1 MRWLRC
7 VGTLMADSRR
17 PVLVVASSR
26 EDRRVLFDALDGL
39 APGGLVPGETL
50 SARDSVHAH
59 ALLRRGPRPALA
71 ILDFEHAPTQSWMLC
86 TQLAE
91 VPVIGLFGAGFDA
104 NDDGARLA
112 ACTNIKAWLR
122 VPVDAT
128 EARLRI
134 REALAGDATPAPPP
148 VRGADVSEFVG
159 GQKTADTV
167 AVMRTVAELLQPG
180 LDVAGLSGLLQRAME
195 ALAMDLMVV
204 AERDVTGETLKPLAR
219 MDRLAAPGA
228 PDPLQ
233 QAFVQ
238 QALGGDA
245 VIRPG
250 NSEAGMR
257 RDPFARAT
265 GCARYAALP
274 LFDAHRSVLGVMV
287 CASRRADAI
296 AADMLTPLLE
306 IVAARFAAVL
316 ELRAE
321 RERGRSRALLD
332 GLTGLPNRILFND
345 RLESTLHDAR
355 RTGEVFAVLFVDLD
369 RFKDIND
376 SLGHGVGD
384 EVLAAEATRMRDAV
398 RASDTVA
405 RYAGDEFTLILR
417 HVGDRADVVRVADNL
432 LKNMHAPLTLDNG
445 SELQV
450 TASIGV
456 SIYPDDAAD
465 LEGLVKHADMAMYS
479 AKGRGRNNV
488 QAFGNVPGAAHRQR
502 MEMESR
508 LRRAQSNGELCVH
521 YHPQI
526 DVASRNIVGVE
537 ALVRWRHPKLGMLS
551 PGFFLPLAE
560 ETGLIISIGE
570 WVLRRACA
578 DAAVW
583 QRRASVPLRLAVNLS
598 ALQWMQPNLV
608 AVVEA
613 ACHDAR
619 LEPRTLDLEST
630 ESVLAQPPPELAGTL
645 RTLRKMGCRIVI
657 DDAGAGHLSP
667 DHATAFPVD
676 AVKIDRSFV
685 CNIGSDPDDEA
696 VVTAMLDAARA
707 QGLRVVAEGVE
718 TERQFEFLRERGCDG
733 AQGYLFSQ
741 PLTASA
747 FATLLAGQRT
757 RTAGGEGRGPAPA
770 RPGDLDSGITDGLPL
785 PPDRRRGAT
794 G

>member
-1 MRWLRC
+1 
-7 VGTLMADSRR
+7 MADDRR

-39 APGGLVPGETL
+39 DPGEIL

-59 ALLRRGPRPALA
+59 ALLRHGPRPALA
-71 ILDFEHAPTQSWMLC
+71 ILDFEHAPTQSWILC

-104 NDDGARLA
+104 SHDGARLA

-122 VPVDAT
+122 VPVDGT

-134 REALAGDATPAPPP
+134 REARVGDATPAPPP
-148 VRGADVSEFVG
+148 RPRAQGSGSVDEPGPAN
-159 GQKTADTV
+159 TV
-167 AVMRTVAELLQPG
+167 ATLRTVAGLLQPAR
-180 LDVAGLSGLLQRAME
+180 DVAGLSGLLERAME

-204 AERDVTGETLKPLAR
+204 AERSAAGDALKPLAR
-219 MDRLAAPGA
+219 MDRLSAPGA

-238 QALGGDA
+238 QALGGEA
-245 VIRPG
+245 VIRAGDP
-250 NSEAGMR
+250 EAGGR

-274 LFDAHRSVLGVMV
+274 LLDARRSVLGVMV
-287 CASRRADAI
+287 CASRRSDAMPADV
-296 AADMLTPLLE
+296 LTPLLG

-321 RERGRSRALLD
+321 HERGRSRALLD
-332 GLTGLPNRILFND
+332 GLTGLPNRMLFND
-345 RLESTLHDAR
+345 RLESTLKDAR

-384 EVLAAEATRMRDAV
+384 EVLATEATRMREAV

-417 HVGDRADVVRVADNL
+417 HVDDRADIVRVAGNL
-432 LKNMHAPLTLDNG
+432 LECMHAPLTLDNG

-456 SIYPDDAAD
+456 SVYPDDAAD
-465 LEGLVKHADMAMYS
+465 VEALVKHADMAMYS

-502 MEMESR
+502 TEMESR
-508 LRRAQSNGELCVH
+508 LRQAQANGELCVH

-526 DVASRNIVGVE
+526 DVANREIVGVE
-537 ALVRWRHPKLGMLS
+537 ALVRWRHPVLGILS

-560 ETGLIISIGE
+560 ETGLIIPIGE

-583 QRRASVPLRLAVNLS
+583 QRRASASLRLAVNLS

-608 AVVEA
+608 TVVEA
-613 ACHDAR
+613 ACRDAK
-619 LEPRTLDLEST
+619 LEPRTLDLEVT
-630 ESVLAQPPPELAGTL
+630 ESVLAQPPPELGGTL
-645 RTLRKMGCRIVI
+645 RALQRMGCRIVI
-657 DDAGAGHLSP
+657 DDAGVGHMSP
-667 DHATAFPVD
+667 DHPTAFPID

-685 CNIGSDPDDEA
+685 HNIGSDPDDEA

-707 QGLRVVAEGVE
+707 RGLRVVAEGVE
-718 TERQFEFLRERGCDG
+718 TERQFEFLRARGCDG

-747 FATLLAGQRT
+747 FATLLAARRGRA
-757 RTAGGEGRGPAPA
+757 AGTDGADPASIHAGEPGRGAA
-770 RPGDLDSGITDGLPL
+770 TGELPL